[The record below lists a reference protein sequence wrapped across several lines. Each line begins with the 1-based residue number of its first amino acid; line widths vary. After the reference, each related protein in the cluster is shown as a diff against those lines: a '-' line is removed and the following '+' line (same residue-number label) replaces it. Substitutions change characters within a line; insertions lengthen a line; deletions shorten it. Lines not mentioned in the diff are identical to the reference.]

1 MKRLADRFLEWY
13 CHPDFVDDIQ
23 GDLEEFYHLNSL
35 RYSTTLADLKYAMDV
50 LLLFRPSLM
59 RAFGQNS
66 IYTGMIKNYFKI
78 SVRNILTHK
87 VYSAINIFGLSIGL
101 GAFFLISLYTG
112 FEKSYDRYFSQSE
125 NLYRLTTD
133 LVIDGEIKTRD
144 AMSFSPSGKALKE
157 DLPEVLDYTT
167 TYKFT
172 EITFRKGDGVKL
184 EKNIVAADSN
194 FFKLFDYEMV
204 AGNPLTALEKPNSLV
219 LTESKARSYFGN
231 TNPIGQSLQLLSGL
245 DRSFEV
251 TGVIRDVPENTHYK
265 FDILMSISTIQ
276 ERLTR
281 EAWNGFNYYT
291 YLLMGSETDIST
303 VEEKLPELANKY
315 LGEDNSLTFNLQPVE
330 AIHLT
335 SNFTY
340 EPEIHGSDK
349 AVQFL
354 GIIALFVLIIAWVNY
369 INLSTARAVDRA
381 KEVGLRK
388 VIGAQRSQLI
398 GQFLF
403 ESFLING
410 LGLLAAIGLAELLL
424 PNFNYLVGK
433 PLAQHIWEGESFFL
447 SAAFFLVLG
456 TFVTGVYPALV
467 LSGFVPVTVLKGK
480 FRNSKSGVLLRKGLV
495 VTQFAISMIMIA
507 GTFIVMKQ
515 VDYMLTR
522 DKGFDIR
529 HAVGITTPRAG
540 NGQEEQREEQFK
552 AFQEEL
558 RKFQAISNVGATS
571 SMPGGGSSDIA
582 SSAGEIE
589 IIGLTEQMNVTTYI
603 QLVNDDFFPT
613 MDMKVLHGRNF
624 NEDFAQDTIAVL
636 VNESFIK
643 RFGIADQSS
652 VIGQRL
658 QLGNNPDNPKYN
670 IVGVLKDFNRTSLK
684 LKVEPTVYLLRPS
697 LRTLVVKLD
706 GASFQEGMTNI
717 EEKWAEFYPNAPLD
731 IRFLDERFERL
742 YEEDRRFGSVFGAF
756 SGLAIFI
763 AILGLFGLASF
774 MALQKTKE
782 MGIRKVLGA
791 PISNIVMIF
800 FKDFATLIGIAAVLG
815 IPTIYFVMNQ
825 WLDNYAYRIDFPW
838 WITMTTLLII
848 LFFAFLTVGYQIYKV
863 AVLNPSKI
871 IRYE

>member
-1 MKRLADRFLEWY
+1 MKRLADTFLEWY

-23 GDLEEFYHLNSL
+23 GDLEEFHQLNSL

-59 RAFGQNS
+59 KAFGQNS

-101 GAFFLISLYTG
+101 GAFFLISLFTG
-112 FEKSYDRYFSQSE
+112 FEKSYDQYFSQSE
-125 NLYRLTTD
+125 YLYRLTTD
-133 LVIDGEIKTRD
+133 LVIEGEIKTRD

-184 EKNIVAADSN
+184 EKKIIAADSN
-194 FFKLFDYEMV
+194 FFKLFDYQMV
-204 AGNPLTALEKPNSLV
+204 AGNPLTALEKPNSLI
-219 LTESKARSYFGN
+219 LTETKARSYFGDA
-231 TNPIGQSLQLLSGL
+231 NPIGQSLQLLSGF

-276 ERLTR
+276 ERLTN

-291 YLLMGSETDIST
+291 YLLMSPEADIPT
-303 VEEKLPELANKY
+303 VEGKLPELAEKY
-315 LGEDNSLTFNLQPVE
+315 LGEDNSLTFNIQPVE

-335 SNFTY
+335 SDFTY
-340 EPEIHGSDK
+340 EPEIHGSEK

-354 GIIALFVLIIAWVNY
+354 SIIALFVLIIAWVNY

-388 VIGAQRSQLI
+388 VIGAQRGQLI

-403 ESFLING
+403 ESFLINA

-424 PNFNYLVGK
+424 PNFNFLVGK
-433 PLAQHIWEGESFFL
+433 QLAQHIWEGDSFFL

-507 GTFIVMKQ
+507 GTFIVIQQ

-540 NGQEEQREEQFK
+540 DGQEEQRAERFK
-552 AFQEEL
+552 AFQNEL
-558 RKFQAISNVGATS
+558 SKYPAIQNVGATTAI
-571 SMPGGGSSDIA
+571 PGGGSSDIW
-582 SSAGEIE
+582 SNSGEIK
-589 IIGLTEQMNVTTYI
+589 IIGMTDPLDLTTYI
-603 QLVNDDFFPT
+603 QLVNDNFFPT
-613 MDMKVLHGRNF
+613 MDMKILHGRNF
-624 NEDFAQDTIAVL
+624 NEEFAQDSIAVL
-636 VNESFIK
+636 VNEAFIK
-643 RFGIADQSS
+643 RFGIADLSQ
-652 VIGQRL
+652 VIGEKL
-658 QLGNNPDNPKYN
+658 QFGRDADNTRHP

-684 LKVEPTVYLLRPS
+684 VQVEPTVYMHQPNLRS
-697 LRTLVVKLD
+697 LVVKLD
-706 GASFQEGMTNI
+706 GSTFQEGMSNI

-800 FKDFATLIGIAAVLG
+800 FKDFATLIGVAAVLG
-815 IPTIYFVMNQ
+815 IPTVYLVMNQ

-838 WITMTTLLII
+838 WITVVTLIII